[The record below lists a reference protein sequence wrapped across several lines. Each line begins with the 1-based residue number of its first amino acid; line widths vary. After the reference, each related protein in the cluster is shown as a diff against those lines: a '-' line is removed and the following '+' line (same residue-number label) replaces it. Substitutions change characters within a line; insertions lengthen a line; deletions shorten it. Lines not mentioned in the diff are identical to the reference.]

1 VIIDASLIIDAVADP
16 GPRGI
21 AARDALAELPPA
33 EPLIAPGHLAHEIM
47 SGLLAAANRPGHPL
61 QAIEVQQAM
70 QDAESIGMAIE
81 GTPWADVHR
90 AWVLSLGS
98 MHYADALY
106 VAAAERHSTALM
118 TADARIARS
127 GAPVRC
133 KIITVVPRDEE
144 PTVRSH

>member
-1 VIIDASLIIDAVADP
+1 MIIDASLIIDAVVDP

-21 AARDALAELPPA
+21 AARGALAEVPPA
-33 EPLIAPGHLAHEIM
+33 EPLMAPGHFAFEIM
-47 SGLLAAANRPGHPL
+47 SGLLAAANWPGHPL
-61 QAIEVQQAM
+61 HATDVQQAL
-70 QDAESIGMAIE
+70 QDAEMFGVAIE

-90 AWVLSLGS
+90 AWALSLGS
-98 MHYADALY
+98 MRYADALY

-133 KIITVVPRDEE
+133 KIITVVPPGGE
-144 PTVRSH
+144 PSET

>member
-1 VIIDASLIIDAVADP
+1 VIIDASLIIGAVADS

-21 AARDALAELPPA
+21 AARDVLAELPAA
-33 EPLIAPGHLAHEIM
+33 EPLMAPGHFAFEIM

-61 QAIEVQQAM
+61 QATDVAQAL
-70 QDAESIGMAIE
+70 QDAESIGVAVE

-98 MHYADALY
+98 MRYADALY
-106 VAAAERHSTALM
+106 VAAAERHSTALL

-133 KIITVVPRDEE
+133 KIITVAPPDNA
-144 PTVRSH
+144 H